1 LLIEKTKQPTSFQ
14 LQACTATLMFP
25 INPNGDAT
33 KKGKPRG
40 RKKKPR
46 KWTKPDGMPKR
57 PLSAYNLFFRHERRK
72 LLDASSPSIEDN
84 EETNAIV
91 AESKIG
97 FAVLA
102 RTIASKWRDLEE
114 NEKIPYVQQ
123 AEIEQERYKREV
135 EEWQRLGLDPRQKNP
150 EASNACNAEL
160 FIDNQHNLDSHR
172 KPNASF
178 SVQRHTSSH
187 KANISPF
194 NVPQSSRTSNSSTFS
209 LQDLVQSSA
218 TPQFWEKEGR
228 ADLPSSQNKFAT
240 SVESA
245 LHQHQPYQFRQLHQE
260 KDFFE
265 TVESS
270 SYDQAY
276 APLQPFAASINK
288 SPKTQKVKDT
298 ARGDNLAE
306 GTEAFWSEATKNF
319 ALPSQVEDQKL
330 PANDEYQTTRA
341 TQASL
346 QQLQEKL
353 SSEEI
358 SFLKKLG

>member
-1 LLIEKTKQPTSFQ
+1 
-14 LQACTATLMFP
+14 MFP

-160 FIDNQHNLDSHR
+160 FIDNQHNLDSYR

-245 LHQHQPYQFRQLHQE
+245 LFININLINFASYIKKKISLKQLNLVVMI
-260 KDFFE
+260 K
-265 TVESS
+265 
-270 SYDQAY
+270 AY

-330 PANDEYQTTRA
+330 PANDEYQTTHA